1 MAVPPVAAR
10 DARFAPCRLGPSPPS
25 ELTCHC
31 SRGCTKAGAKIL
43 QKIAQNL
50 AANLFRSRFFTQP
63 LSCSSPIAR
72 FGQHVKIVQLTIGDE
87 VKVQLALEHADI
99 QVSSGNVRFWG

>member
-1 MAVPPVAAR
+1 V
-10 DARFAPCRLGPSPPS
+10 
-25 ELTCHC
+25 
-31 SRGCTKAGAKIL
+31 
-43 QKIAQNL
+43 QNS
-50 AANLFRSRFFTQP
+50 AANLFRSRRFFTQP

-87 VKVQLALEHADI
+87 EKVQLALEHADI

>member
-1 MAVPPVAAR
+1 V
-10 DARFAPCRLGPSPPS
+10 
-25 ELTCHC
+25 
-31 SRGCTKAGAKIL
+31 
-43 QKIAQNL
+43 QNS

-87 VKVQLALEHADI
+87 EKVQLALEHADI
-99 QVSSGNVRFWG
+99 QVPSGNVLPPPANWGPLPKRKFAIALAAMLSELSRNQHPEWSAT